1 MDSFQKFLGSV
12 SELLWTFILKPVVSL
27 RWRVLE
33 CEIKGIECLGVSK
46 LSGPKEKNNW
56 TETNKQASSRG
67 FGRGGGKV
75 INTSKYLCWPRL
87 LQFFHSIN
95 NLHVRQMWLT
105 AFSSWGTE
113 FQQEWAVMA
122 LGCCSIIKWY
132 STPVTF
138 ILKAILNPCT
148 RTSTTTLGHPNEA
161 TTS

>member
-1 MDSFQKFLGSV
+1 MDIHIEASSFFEMKSPRMWNQGDRMPWSIKAK
-12 SELLWTFILKPVVSL
+12 WT
-27 RWRVLE
+27 
-33 CEIKGIECLGVSK
+33 
-46 LSGPKEKNNW
+46 KEKNNW
-56 TETNKQASSRG
+56 TETNKQASSQG

-113 FQQEWAVMA
+113 FQQERAVMA

-132 STPVTF
+132 NPPVTF
-138 ILKAILNPCT
+138 ILKAILNPCI

-161 TTS
+161 TTSLVFFVALQT